1 MISFHFR
8 LHLIALTSL
17 FRIAISYTV
26 NSDCG
31 DRKSEVNDWVM
42 EASFLYDRAAKVL
55 ESPLTQNIRNIL
67 HACLGKSM
75 NEEEFKA
82 SVKTVKG

>member
-1 MISFHFR
+1 MILFHFF

-17 FRIAISYTV
+17 LFRIAISFTV

-31 DRKSEVNDWVM
+31 DRERDVTSWVE

-55 ESPLTQNIRNIL
+55 GSPLTPNIRHIL
-67 HACLGKSM
+67 QACLGTSARDAD
-75 NEEEFKA
+75 FK
-82 SVKTVKG
+82 TIEG